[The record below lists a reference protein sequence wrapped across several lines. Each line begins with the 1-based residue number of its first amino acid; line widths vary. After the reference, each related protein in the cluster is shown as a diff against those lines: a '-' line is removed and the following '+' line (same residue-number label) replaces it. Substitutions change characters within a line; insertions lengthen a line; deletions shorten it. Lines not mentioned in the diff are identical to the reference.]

1 MFNLSSNMESK
12 PKYTQAEVTGRQ
24 PSPIAIAAITLGL
37 LLIVAGTFMP
47 IFNFLQ
53 GTAYRYVY
61 AAGAVTLL
69 IARLFTPYTGRVM
82 RVKRL
87 SRIEAWSAIFFCV
100 AAFFMFY
107 EPRAARDWLAFT
119 LAGGVIQIYTSI
131 MIPRTMKRALEG
143 KE

>member
-1 MFNLSSNMESK
+1 MESK
-12 PKYTQAEVTGRQ
+12 SKYTPAEVTGRQ
-24 PSPIAIAAITLGL
+24 PALPSIIAITLGL

-61 AAGAVTLL
+61 AAGAATLL
-69 IARLFTPYTGRVM
+69 IARLFTPYTGRVV

-87 SRIEAWSAIFFCV
+87 SRIEVWSAVFFCV

-131 MIPRTMKRALEG
+131 MIPRTMRRVIEG

>member
-1 MFNLSSNMESK
+1 MESK
-12 PKYTQAEVTGRQ
+12 HRYTPAEVTGRQ
-24 PSPIAIAAITLGL
+24 SSLPAIIAITLGL

-61 AAGAVTLL
+61 ATGAATLL

-107 EPRAARDWLAFT
+107 EPRVARDWLAFT

-131 MIPRTMKRALEG
+131 MIPRTMRRALEG

>member
-1 MFNLSSNMESK
+1 METR
-12 PKYTQAEVTGRQ
+12 PKYTRAEIIGRQ
-24 PSPIAIAAITLGL
+24 PSIIAIIAINLGL

-53 GTAYRYVY
+53 GTTYRYVY
-61 AAGAVTLL
+61 AAGAALLL
-69 IARLFTPYTGRVM
+69 IARLFTPYTGSVM

-107 EPRAARDWLAFT
+107 EPRVARDWLAFT

-131 MIPRTMKRALEG
+131 MIPRTMRRALAGESNP
-143 KE
+143 